1 MIRQTIPAT
10 LFVGG
15 TKHNTVTGLSKTVSI
30 RPTEH
35 ELDHKSRENDQ
46 NGYMWSY
53 RSLGDLLWYTIT
65 QLQRFMGHTHHQ
77 RLYSTANVQ
86 LVPIFP
92 TFSNE
97 RQSGTCSGIIYP
109 FYAHITVCACT
120 YMFMLEFQLVI
131 PYHNRHTHCP
141 RLYPSD

>member
-46 NGYMWSY
+46 NGYM
-53 RSLGDLLWYTIT
+53 
-65 QLQRFMGHTHHQ
+65 
-77 RLYSTANVQ
+77 
-86 LVPIFP
+86 
-92 TFSNE
+92 
-97 RQSGTCSGIIYP
+97 
-109 FYAHITVCACT
+109 
-120 YMFMLEFQLVI
+120 
-131 PYHNRHTHCP
+131 
-141 RLYPSD
+141 